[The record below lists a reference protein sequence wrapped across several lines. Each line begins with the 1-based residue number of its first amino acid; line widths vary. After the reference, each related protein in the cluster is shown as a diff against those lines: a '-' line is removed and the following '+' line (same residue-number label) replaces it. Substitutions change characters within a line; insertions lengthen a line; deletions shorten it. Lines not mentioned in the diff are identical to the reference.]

1 MCYRSVYLCILP
13 RFIQSTLT
21 PMPVHKVSTI
31 SPIVGIFCYYKEVGE
46 TPRNFHSNSFHH
58 MRKIEQQMNRAIS
71 NRINWAGS
79 NTTVTYNDSTNCSS
93 VFLHGHQIATVDHAT
108 NAVKVS
114 SCGWQTVTTK
124 SRLNAILSE
133 VKYGCSVFQKQW
145 NWYVSF
151 RGQTQDFMDG
161 MILLDTQSLEVA

>member
-1 MCYRSVYLCILP
+1 
-13 RFIQSTLT
+13 
-21 PMPVHKVSTI
+21 
-31 SPIVGIFCYYKEVGE
+31 
-46 TPRNFHSNSFHH
+46 

-71 NRINWAGS
+71 NRTNWAGS